1 MKVPVIYKLLSLEL
15 YGSAETI
22 HTEWKAAPEG
32 AHDGAEVVWVN
43 PVNTDQ

>member
-1 MKVPVIYKLLSLEL
+1 MKVPVIHKLPCSEL
-15 YGSAETI
+15 HGGAETI
-22 HTEWKAAPEG
+22 HTEWKAVPEG